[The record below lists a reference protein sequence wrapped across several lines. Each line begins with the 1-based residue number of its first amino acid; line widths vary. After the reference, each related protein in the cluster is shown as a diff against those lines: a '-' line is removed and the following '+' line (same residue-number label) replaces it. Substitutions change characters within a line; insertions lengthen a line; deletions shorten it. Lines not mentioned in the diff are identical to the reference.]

1 MFSRKKTCIPNNL
14 IQNYVCTILDSLFR
28 NKGWCFWM
36 FHIWNSKFLLECSE
50 SLILEDTFKLK
61 ILFQNVNSINEKDQ
75 VCYFFMLSPIY
86 VDLVFGNIFAVK
98 HKKNERSSA
107 NEVPSPSEGFT
118 NGLVSGWYS
127 SNIAVLVLNKYLL
140 SNNDFKYSIF
150 LTHVMNAMFPSR
162 GSRFFLLAHK
172 LPNYYTIFFF
182 FVFSIWTN

>member
-1 MFSRKKTCIPNNL
+1 MFLDVPYLKFEISLGMFWIPYSRRHFQIEKFIPKCQFHKWKRSGL
-14 IQNYVCTILDSLFR
+14 LF
-28 NKGWCFWM
+28 
-36 FHIWNSKFLLECSE
+36 FHA
-50 SLILEDTFKLK
+50 
-61 ILFQNVNSINEKDQ
+61 
-75 VCYFFMLSPIY
+75 LSPIY

-150 LTHVMNAMFPSR
+150 LTHVMNAC
-162 GSRFFLLAHK
+162 LLFSITWLKILLVSPQVTQLLHY
-172 LPNYYTIFFF
+172 LFFF
-182 FVFSIWTN
+182 CIFHLNKLRYHVLMITICVWDFFTLLERN

>member
-1 MFSRKKTCIPNNL
+1 MFLDVPYLKFEISLGMFWIPYSRRHFQIEKFIPKCQFHKWKRSGL
-14 IQNYVCTILDSLFR
+14 LF
-28 NKGWCFWM
+28 
-36 FHIWNSKFLLECSE
+36 FHA
-50 SLILEDTFKLK
+50 
-61 ILFQNVNSINEKDQ
+61 
-75 VCYFFMLSPIY
+75 LSPIY